1 MQIKLFFKMEE
12 NYNHILNK
20 LNENNIKSKEN
31 AKSVVEVD
39 SGSLMAYDPRPI
51 DTQLLENDTYI
62 KNLCTMS
69 TQILIE
75 NLFNLSI
82 ERVQEVYVAKL
93 PKPSTIF
100 PREKQV
106 PRQKPLTKW
115 EQYAKMKGISN
126 KKKSR
131 KVFDEASGEWKPAWG
146 YKRKDDSTK
155 QWLIEIKKNQDPN
168 QDFFSKKTEEKN
180 ERVAKNELQRLRNIA
195 RANKKKVP
203 GVGLTPTVD
212 STKPDKFQVRF
223 LK

>member
-223 LK
+223 